1 MIMHFQTWDNG
12 KYGQI
17 WAVDDDNYS
26 WKFTEIVNGCASEE
40 DFQNSPVIASHF
52 IGYCINNEPK
62 GDGDI
67 YTPFFTYYYK
77 VCLEK
82 FRKKHIDDIELVR
95 DQKRLEQL
103 FLNEHFEEERHAF
116 EDSEVLF
123 EFDSS
128 KEKILPLLYYAYRD
142 FLREKMPRYFV
153 FREKLIPEVF
163 PWREFDKIVMMG
175 HAYTEVFLN
184 NVLDLSLGR
193 VFASD
198 IINGRYIPE
207 AEDMEQIKAAY
218 GDSAKP
224 CEVNYI
230 RFNTSDKRKMAE
242 AIYDAFRIDM
252 EQRQFISPKEEE
264 LVMEHAERWI
274 KSIPMDSE
282 KSRDFKTIKRQLQ
295 LCLQRIDDDN
305 LEEHT
310 PFYPMEKYKLDDTD
324 IKLEGC
330 NRYGYAV
337 EHQYRLNDYD
347 FKKMMEAFDRWA
359 LVHYGNEIS
368 IDGKETTF
376 KPLSDVFNAYM
387 FGLYSSMCDEKI
399 IENIDFVDF
408 VKFISLAHFGSMFTV
423 ARANRNQN
431 KLFLIVKHMK
441 TWFSEEWAEKVAFS
455 MGTTVER
462 IDKVSPNEIRKSN
475 KEWVD
480 SLDKICPKC
489 HSMQ

>member
-1 MIMHFQTWDNG
+1 MHFQTWDNG

-128 KEKILPLLYYAYRD
+128 KEKKLPLLYYAYRD

-359 LVHYGNEIS
+359 LVHYGNEASNDEELI
-368 IDGKETTF
+368 TF
-376 KPLSDVFNAYM
+376 EPLSNDLNKHLHRM
-387 FGLYSSMCDEKI
+387 QKSMQEENIIDEILYS
-399 IENIDFVDF
+399 DFVNCIYRADF
-408 VKFISLAHFGSMFTV
+408 KTMYETAK
-423 ARANRNQN
+423 ANRNI
-431 KLFLIVKHMK
+431 KRLFLVISRIK
-441 TWFSEEWAEKVAFS
+441 TWFPDEWEIQAASSIGIPLKKMRNVTLSEIEHGHADWYD
-455 MGTTVER
+455 M
-462 IDKVSPNEIRKSN
+462 
-475 KEWVD
+475 
-480 SLDKICPKC
+480 LDINFPKRNPTR
-489 HSMQ
+489 